1 MSKYQEMQTVLTE
14 ERLLVEALLSMGYTP
29 EVPSEGACL
38 YGYEGTA
45 RSERAHVIIPRRQLD
60 SASNDIG
67 FSRDAS
73 GVYRA
78 IISEYDESI
87 GFDRAWLGR
96 VSQHYKELHT
106 IAVAKV
112 RGYIFQGREVFNTP
126 QGSKVQLRFL
136 VR

>member
-1 MSKYQEMQTVLTE
+1 MSKYQEMQTVLSE
-14 ERLLVEALLSMGYTP
+14 ERFLVEALRSMGYAP
-29 EVPSEGACL
+29 EVSSEGACL
-38 YGYEGTA
+38 YGYEGIA
-45 RSERAHVIIPRRQLD
+45 REEKAHVIIRRSQLD

-67 FSRDAS
+67 FRRDAN

-87 GFDRAWLGR
+87 GFDRVWLGR
-96 VSQHYKELHT
+96 VSQHYKEHQT
-106 IAVAKV
+106 MAVAKA
-112 RGYIFQGREVFNTP
+112 RGYIFQGREVVNTP